1 MSPSHFPT
9 LNSNEGQK
17 EGWFFTHKHRLGR
30 EILCFKVRIPIKPH
44 LLGLDEP
51 LKGREQLC
59 YPKGGTQRCRRV
71 GSFPEAG
78 GAWRGGGSALHRAAG
93 GCGAGL
99 RGSEPKSLQ
108 EGRKQRD
115 PHAHLGPQGRCRHFP
130 HHWMRLTWLQR
141 GRCWGGGSEAAPGV
155 RGGARRGGAWER
167 EGRK

>member
-78 GAWRGGGSALHRAAG
+78 GAWRGGGSALHRAAWPG
-93 GCGAGL
+93 VAGLVSGGPNPSPYRKAANSAIRTPTSAPKAAAATFPITGCG
-99 RGSEPKSLQ
+99 
-108 EGRKQRD
+108 
-115 PHAHLGPQGRCRHFP
+115 
-130 HHWMRLTWLQR
+130 
-141 GRCWGGGSEAAPGV
+141 
-155 RGGARRGGAWER
+155 
-167 EGRK
+167 